1 MAASNTSAYGAPP
14 QLGAPIPGM
23 TGGMPAQSGLSVM
36 KNPMAK
42 ELESRGRSGDSMLVH
57 MAPEE
62 VGGLQNLAMAMG
74 GSLSINPETGLVE
87 ANFLKKILPTL
98 LGAGLSFIPG
108 VGPLLA
114 AGIVGGGQTLLT
126 GDINKGLMAGLQA
139 FGGASLGGAAGAGN
153 VFGAKAAASSAVPSA
168 ASAAPASGFS
178 GALNVPGMS
187 PLNVAASQFTPAM
200 SISGLPGAASI
211 AGQAASAAAPVAA
224 AKTGL
229 AGFGQK
235 FGQAASAG
243 LGGAAAKYAPYAAGA
258 GLLSGISDATTPQ
271 MNMPGQENKSTYEG
285 PYLPQPRKARF
296 RTPEEVRRAGGA
308 EFSFFEDANPYPG
321 FLTKSGGMPTGYAEG
336 GRIDEENVRMV
347 IPQLPEF
354 RTAAPSQAAAGI
366 NAVTDLAALMQSFRN
381 SPGAITASRD
391 YESGSPR
398 TRTGEADY
406 GFGRPLATGTSTTG
420 ATPGGSGGGGAD
432 SGATI
437 FQANPGANNQTTS
450 ASTAANIENTQHGL
464 NQLNGVYRPDAPSPY
479 VLDPSL
485 PGTTIPGM
493 NVSGQGVMPDFR
505 LDPLRVNPVDMPV
518 NGTYSPLSPGT
529 TIPGMEVSGDG
540 IMPDFTLDSLK
551 VDPVIIPRTNVSSQ
565 YGTGG
570 GYSGYGGEFGGSS
583 PFGGM
588 GGSLNSMGSFGN
600 NLDSRISGGNY
611 TFPTDNII
619 GSSPFGNAGS
629 VYRGEFGGPSPFS
642 DVYKDPEE
650 YEEAKARGG
659 EVGMD
664 NGSFVVDA
672 RTVSEL
678 GNGSSNAGIEHL
690 ARMGGRPVRGAG
702 DGVSDSVRARIG
714 GTQEARV
721 ARDEVIFSPEAVA
734 RLGGGNHSKGTNKLY
749 ALMEKAHKARKKAG
763 RGQDTKVAK
772 GLGALA

>member
-1 MAASNTSAYGAPP
+1 MDLSSAPPTNMAASNTSAYGVPP

-23 TGGMPAQSGLSVM
+23 TGGMPAQSGLSVT
-36 KNPMAK
+36 KNPMAQ
-42 ELESRGRSGDSMLVH
+42 ELQSYGRNGDSMLIH

-139 FGGASLGGAAGAGN
+139 FGGASLGGAIAPSATGGAAAKLGA
-153 VFGAKAAASSAVPSA
+153 AKAASGA
-168 ASAAPASGFS
+168 AGAAPASGFS

-187 PLNVAASQFTPAM
+187 APLNVAASQFTPAM
-200 SISGLPGAASI
+200 SIAGLPGAASI
-211 AGQAASAAAPVAA
+211 APSAASAVAGQAAGQA

-229 AGFGQK
+229 AGFGQR
-235 FGQAASAG
+235 FATEAAGG
-243 LGGAAAKYAPYAAGA
+243 LGGIAAKYAPYAAGA
-258 GLLSGISDATTPQ
+258 GVLSGLSEATTPQ
-271 MNMPGQENKSTYEG
+271 MNMPGQENKSLYEG
-285 PYLPQPRKARF
+285 PYMPVQRRLQPRESG
-296 RTPEEVRRAGGA
+296 PGG
-308 EFSFFEDANPYPG
+308 EIQFFDRVNPYPG

-336 GRIDEENVRMV
+336 GRIDEENTRVM

-354 RTAAPSQAAAGI
+354 RTAAPPQAAAGI

-381 SPGAITASRD
+381 SPGAITASRG
-391 YESGSPR
+391 YEGGSPSER
-398 TRTGEADY
+398 LRAQARAGEADY
-406 GFGRPLATGTSTTG
+406 GFKKSSATGMPTTG
-420 ATPGGSGGGGAD
+420 SNVGGSGGGGAD
-432 SGATI
+432 SGAAI
-437 FQANPGANNQTTS
+437 FQPNPGANNQTNS
-450 ASTAANIENTQHGL
+450 AAAAGAIENIQHQL
-464 NQLNGVYRPDAPSPY
+464 NQRDGMFNPDPRGPF

-485 PGTTIPGM
+485 PGTTIPGL

-529 TIPGMEVSGDG
+529 TIPSMNVSGQG
-540 IMPDFTLDSLK
+540 VMPDFTLDSLK
-551 VDPVIIPRTNVSSQ
+551 VDPVIIPRTNVSSG
-565 YGTGG
+565 YGASNSMG
-570 GYSGYGGEFGGSS
+570 GYRGDFGGPS
-583 PFGGM
+583 PFSGDMGGMSGM
-588 GGSLNSMGSFGN
+588 GGNLNSMSSFGS
-600 NLDSRISGGNY
+600 NLNSRIAGGNY
-611 TFPTDNII
+611 TFPTDI
-619 GSSPFGNAGS
+619 F
-629 VYRGEFGGPSPFS
+629 
-642 DVYKDPEE
+642 KDPEE
-650 YEEAKARGG
+650 FEEAKASGG

-690 ARMGGRPVRGAG
+690 ARMGGRPVRGGG

>member
-1 MAASNTSAYGAPP
+1 MDLSSAPPTNMAASNTSAYGAPP

-36 KNPMAK
+36 KNPMAQ
-42 ELESRGRSGDSMLVH
+42 ELQSYGRNGDSMLIH

-153 VFGAKAAASSAVPSA
+153 VFGAKAAASSALPSA
-168 ASAAPASGFS
+168 APMSA
-178 GALNVPGMS
+178 
-187 PLNVAASQFTPAM
+187 
-200 SISGLPGAASI
+200 IPGATGSS
-211 AGQAASAAAPVAA
+211 ASALGAKLGLAGSASPAAALGGGAAGPMSLIPQAAPVAA

-229 AGFGQK
+229 AGFAQK
-235 FGQAASAG
+235 FGQTAATG

-258 GLLSGISDATTPQ
+258 GLLSGIGEATTPQ
-271 MNMPGQENKSTYEG
+271 MAMPGQENKSIYEG
-285 PYLPQPRKARF
+285 PYMPQPRKARF

-308 EFSFFEDANPYPG
+308 EFSFFENANPYPG

-336 GRIDEENVRMV
+336 GRIDEENVRTV

-381 SPGAITASRD
+381 SPGAITASRG
-391 YESGSPR
+391 YEGGSPR

-406 GFGRPLATGTSTTG
+406 GFGRPPVTSTSTTG
-420 ATPGGSGGGGAD
+420 SNVGGSGGGGAD
-432 SGATI
+432 SGAAI
-437 FQANPGANNQTTS
+437 FQPNPGANNQTNS
-450 ASTAANIENTQHGL
+450 ASTAAAIENTQHQI
-464 NQLNGVYRPDAPSPY
+464 NQRDGMFNPDPRGPF

-540 IMPDFTLDSLK
+540 IMPNFTLDSLK
-551 VDPVIIPRTNVSSQ
+551 VDPVIIPRTNVSSG
-565 YGTGG
+565 YGASNSMGGYRGDFGGPSPFSDMSGMSGTGG
-570 GYSGYGGEFGGSS
+570 N
-583 PFGGM
+583 
-588 GGSLNSMGSFGN
+588 LNSMSSFGS
-600 NLDSRISGGNY
+600 NLNSRIAGGNY
-611 TFPTDNII
+611 TFPTDI
-619 GSSPFGNAGS
+619 F
-629 VYRGEFGGPSPFS
+629 
-642 DVYKDPEE
+642 KDPEE
-650 YEEAKARGG
+650 FEEAKASGG

-690 ARMGGRPVRGAG
+690 ARMGGRPVRGGG